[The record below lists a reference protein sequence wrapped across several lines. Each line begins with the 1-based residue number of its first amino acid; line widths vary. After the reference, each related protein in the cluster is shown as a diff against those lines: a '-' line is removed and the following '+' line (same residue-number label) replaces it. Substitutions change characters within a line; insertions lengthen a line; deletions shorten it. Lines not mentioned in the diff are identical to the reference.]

1 VSCGE
6 GGRGASPGCKEVVG
20 VRVLAR
26 EIGLGQR
33 TPGRKLGRAGGTV
46 GSFLG
51 LVPFL
56 IGRTF
61 LIRAM
66 ASWD

>member
-1 VSCGE
+1 MSCGE
-6 GGRGASPGCKEVVG
+6 GGRGASHGCKEVV
-20 VRVLAR
+20 VLAR

-33 TPGRKLGRAGGTV
+33 TPGWKLGRAGGTV

-66 ASWD
+66 ADWD